1 MGALNTLS
9 AVEAARQIA
18 AGKIKSEAL
27 VRDCLERIAA
37 REGEVQAW
45 EHIDEAA
52 ALAQARAADSNPG
65 RGLLQGV
72 PVGVKDLI
80 DTLDRPTGYGSP
92 VYAGHRPAWDAPCV
106 ALTRAAGGIVLGKTV
121 TTEFANMHPNKTR
134 NPHNPAHTP
143 GGSSSGS
150 AAAVADFMVPLAFG
164 TQTAGSIIRP
174 ASYCGVVGYKPSF
187 GLISRV
193 GVKAL
198 SDTLDTVGTLAR
210 SVPDAAYLAAAVS
223 GRRQLIIEQPW
234 SGKLRIGICRTY
246 EWKHALPETVAALGD
261 LIRAG
266 KIRYFGLSNY
276 RGWRIAEVV
285 GECEAQGVPM
295 PVVCQ
300 PYFNLMNRMP
310 EVEILPACDYYGIGV
325 ASYSPVARGVLTG
338 KYAPGMPMPEG
349 SRGARGDRRI
359 TETELREESFAVAQK
374 LREHAQKT
382 GRTLLQLALAW
393 LWANRIVSS
402 VIAGPRT
409 VEQWD
414 DYVKAIGT
422 AWSEEDEA
430 LVDSLV
436 PPGYASTFGYND
448 PQYPF
453 FGRIVE

>member
-37 REGEVQAW
+37 RDGEVQAW

-80 DTLDRPTGYGSP
+80 DTLDMPTGYGSP

-174 ASYCGVVGYKPSF
+174 AAYCGVVGYKP
-187 GLISRV
+187 
-193 GVKAL
+193 
-198 SDTLDTVGTLAR
+198 
-210 SVPDAAYLAAAVS
+210 
-223 GRRQLIIEQPW
+223 
-234 SGKLRIGICRTY
+234 TY
-246 EWKHALPETVAALGD
+246 
-261 LIRAG
+261 
-266 KIRYFGLSNY
+266 N
-276 RGWRIAEVV
+276 
-285 GECEAQGVPM
+285 
-295 PVVCQ
+295 
-300 PYFNLMNRMP
+300 
-310 EVEILPACDYYGIGV
+310 
-325 ASYSPVARGVLTG
+325 
-338 KYAPGMPMPEG
+338 
-349 SRGARGDRRI
+349 
-359 TETELREESFAVAQK
+359 
-374 LREHAQKT
+374 
-382 GRTLLQLALAW
+382 
-393 LWANRIVSS
+393 
-402 VIAGPRT
+402 
-409 VEQWD
+409 
-414 DYVKAIGT
+414 
-422 AWSEEDEA
+422 
-430 LVDSLV
+430 SLV
-436 PPGYASTFGYND
+436 LA
-448 PQYPF
+448 
-453 FGRIVE
+453 